1 MMLEVKLRGAG
12 PIQGLRPVLTSFKRL
27 RLLCANDSPLCS
39 IKRDRRFGAF
49 LGEEPAKKMRTV
61 LADGGLA

>member
-12 PIQGLRPVLTSFKRL
+12 PVQGLRPVLTSFKRL
-27 RLLCANDSPLCS
+27 RLLCAHDSPLRS
-39 IKRDRRFGAF
+39 TKRDRRFGAF
-49 LGEEPAKKMRTV
+49 LGEEPAKKMCIV